1 MDTKNTEI
9 ITIRISEY
17 LSEKLAL
24 QISDSLW
31 GKPDIAGLR
40 STLYN
45 FKSKTNYFNV
55 IAQNSSDD
63 FVGRVCCMQNIDDP
77 TLWYYGDL
85 FVAEDHRRRHIAEKM
100 ISTAFDVLKDKGC
113 KTVRTYVDPQNT
125 PSLELQKKLGFT
137 EKPYQTFNELINDG
151 DLMFEKQLGQIYS
164 AVTIQN
170 KFDVKII
177 ADIYNKNLQA
187 LHGDKIPY
195 NEWYRAILNDD
206 TDERNFLICRGIMPV
221 AWLKLNGLDSAD
233 AGYISMLAVEPKCR
247 RKGVGRFAVEFAEK
261 FLHGNGKRTIRVQ
274 TTSDNFPAMSLYKKC
289 GFVEVGRSKTN
300 CDDGAELSKIM
311 FEKATHDY

>member
-1 MDTKNTEI
+1 MSAKNTEI

-85 FVAEDHRRRHIAEKM
+85 FVVEDYRRRHIAEKM
-100 ISTAFDVLKDKGC
+100 IATAFDVLKDKGC
-113 KTVRTYVDPQNT
+113 KTVRTYVDPENT

-137 EKPYQTFNELINDG
+137 EKPYQTFNDLINDG
-151 DLMFEKQLGQIYS
+151 DLMFEKQLEQIYS

-170 KFDVKII
+170 RFDVKII
-177 ADIYNKNLQA
+177 ADIYNKNSQA
-187 LHGDKIPY
+187 LHGEKIAY
-195 NEWYRAILNDD
+195 GEWYRAILNND
-206 TDERNFLICRGIMPV
+206 TDEENFLICRGLMPV
-221 AWLKLNGLDSAD
+221 ALLKINGLVSKDV
-233 AGYISMLAVEPKCR
+233 GYISMLAVEPKYR
-247 RKGVGRFAVEFAEK
+247 RMGVGRFAVEFAEK

-274 TTSDNFPAMSLYKKC
+274 TTSDNLPAINLYEKC
-289 GFVEVGRSKTN
+289 GFVETN
-300 CDDGAELSKIM
+300 RVKAISDDVAELSKIV
-311 FEKATHDY
+311 FKKDI

>member
-1 MDTKNTEI
+1 MSAKNTEI

-55 IAQNSSDD
+55 IAQSSSDD

-85 FVAEDHRRRHIAEKM
+85 FVAEDHRRKHIAEKM
-100 ISTAFDVLKDKGC
+100 VTTAFDVLKDKGC
-113 KTVRTYVDPQNT
+113 KTVRTYVDPENT

-137 EKPYQTFNELINDG
+137 EKPYQTFNDLINYG
-151 DLMFEKQLGQIYS
+151 DLMFEKQFGQIYS

-170 KFDVKII
+170 RFDVKII
-177 ADIYNKNLQA
+177 ADIYNKNSQT

-195 NEWYRAILNDD
+195 GEWYRAILNDD

-221 AWLKLNGLDSAD
+221 AWLKLNGLDSED
-233 AGYISMLAVEPKCR
+233 AGYISMLAVEPKYR

-289 GFVEVGRSKTN
+289 GFVETSRVKAIS
-300 CDDGAELSKIM
+300 DDVAELSKIV
-311 FEKATHDY
+311 FKKDI